1 MFFWNRKAQ
10 DEEKE
15 KKHQEQ
21 KELAEFYDA
30 VWEAANTIYLY
41 AALSEEEARSPSL
54 KKKQEEIRQTAE
66 ELLEL
71 AGKKG
76 GIQK

>member
-15 KKHQEQ
+15 KKNQEQ

-30 VWEAANTIYLY
+30 VREAANTIYLY